1 MQGRDNRVTAYL
13 LLRLADA
20 SWSKKRSQ
28 DLATEIAI
36 VLEQEDS
43 AIQIERTYRE
53 DAQGSTAS
61 CWRIQFSVGRS
72 SNQEKGE
79 ANASPDPEFLSN
91 LLLSLVVAVRSKG
104 SEVSSEDKS
113 RFSNV
118 VIHQARGLLDMI
130 QEMPILSCAV
140 NAEMQETKRRSRD
153 RSPTKFSS
161 DEDDVRRKIVDLIIQ
176 HQAYE
181 DDTLLILLLQFV
193 GHYGRDDM
201 VLQVLKKC
209 VRDFDLGDNF
219 IEVFEKTFLPFEY
232 VGRALYDLINCVRSK
247 EKGNGH
253 LEAFLNQLHALHA
266 ESEEAYPYRKQ
277 DDIKKYIT
285 KFVEYLSLSNKYDET
300 VSNYLRYAEISRIVQ
315 QVSKY
320 GDELCGKEFSD
331 EEKAFEEKISKVFM
345 LLEKYYSD
353 RIEDA
358 RSYSRM
364 FLLCLQKLIE
374 RWSPSEREDIAAI
387 ILLGIELIFESGGE
401 SCDEEEVTIMT
412 RDYLSE
418 MGLEDDMIKLACG
431 DITSFFADRR
441 RA

>member
-1 MQGRDNRVTAYL
+1 MGMPTYQKTDRDA
-13 LLRLADA
+13 
-20 SWSKKRSQ
+20 
-28 DLATEIAI
+28 
-36 VLEQEDS
+36 LEQEDS

-153 RSPTKFSS
+153 RSPNKFSS
-161 DEDDVRRKIVDLIIQ
+161 DEDDVR
-176 HQAYE
+176 
-181 DDTLLILLLQFV
+181 
-193 GHYGRDDM
+193 
-201 VLQVLKKC
+201 
-209 VRDFDLGDNF
+209 
-219 IEVFEKTFLPFEY
+219 
-232 VGRALYDLINCVRSK
+232 RSK

-277 DDIKKYIT
+277 
-285 KFVEYLSLSNKYDET
+285 SNKYDET

-331 EEKAFEEKISKVFM
+331 EEKAFEEKISKVRLGDLR
-345 LLEKYYSD
+345 LLL
-353 RIEDA
+353 R
-358 RSYSRM
+358 RSHRGCKK
-364 FLLCLQKLIE
+364 LLAHV
-374 RWSPSEREDIAAI
+374 SP
-387 ILLGIELIFESGGE
+387 LPSG
-401 SCDEEEVTIMT
+401 
-412 RDYLSE
+412 LP
-418 MGLEDDMIKLACG
+418 A
-431 DITSFFADRR
+431 
-441 RA
+441 